1 MKIRFFGSVDCRDC
15 LGLFVILEKN
25 QVQYEYIDGN
35 DERDEVQD
43 FCDSQNI
50 DKLPHLQFLDD
61 HNTVVVE
68 HIGSISEKEFQTYLT
83 KYFPNY

>member
-15 LGLFVILEKN
+15 LNVFVILEKT

-35 DERDEVQD
+35 DERDEIQD

-68 HIGSISEKEFQTYLT
+68 HIGFISENEFRTYLT

>member
-15 LGLFVILEKN
+15 LAVFILLEKN

-68 HIGSISEKEFQTYLT
+68 YIGSISEKELQTYLT